1 MLPPYNVSPRSSIGE
16 FQSSDSRSLDW
27 NSVRSQH
34 ILQQSIHFL
43 MFIWVA
49 GQHFK
54 QPRTP
59 AILVRHWGVPK
70 QSQRDNLS
78 SMSWVY
84 PEAYFQ
90 LNIPKTPLPRKRLGN
105 TLGIPDRPKS
115 PQQPLPNYQ
124 IPCPMFKG
132 EMRWGKGLISLFLTI
147 PFIGHASKV
156 SATAQRKLPG
166 APSVG
171 LEFFL

>member
-43 MFIWVA
+43 MFIWVWVV

-105 TLGIPDRPKS
+105 TLGIPDRYLNHLNS
-115 PQQPLPNYQ
+115 PSQ
-124 IPCPMFKG
+124 ITKFLVLCLREKCG
-132 EMRWGKGLISLFLTI
+132 EEKDWY
-147 PFIGHASKV
+147 PF
-156 SATAQRKLPG
+156 
-166 APSVG
+166 
-171 LEFFL
+171 F

>member
-43 MFIWVA
+43 MFIWVWVA

-105 TLGIPDRPKS
+105 TLGIPDRYLNHLNS
-115 PQQPLPNYQ
+115 PSQ
-124 IPCPMFKG
+124 ITKFLVLVKG
-132 EMRWGKGLISLFLTI
+132 RNAVRKRIDI
-147 PFIGHASKV
+147 PFFNDTIHWPCK
-156 SATAQRKLPG
+156 
-166 APSVG
+166 
-171 LEFFL
+171 